1 MAKSG
6 ALDNIYGLQNIKS
19 CNAEDDVT
27 RDNSQR
33 RFLAQH
39 RVATLIRVRVPSLQ
53 RCVMQLI

>member
-6 ALDNIYGLQNIKS
+6 ALYNIYGLQNIKS
-19 CNAEDDVT
+19 GNAKGDVT

-39 RVATLIRVRVPSLQ
+39 RVATLLQ
-53 RCVMQLI
+53 H